1 MIGSDV
7 AIAYKDGLISHINDY
22 NITAKSQCND
32 ILGTKKGVC
41 LDEEAHVGGTNDNQI
56 QVSYRPDTKGWHP
69 WRVL

>member
-56 QVSYRPDTKGWHP
+56 QV
-69 WRVL
+69 